1 MIEDGDRLVVGMS
14 GGKDS
19 FTLLWTLNERLARV
33 PVSYELLAVYIDPGF
48 GGSAASTLDAFCRD
62 LGVRL
67 IIEQTDYGVVA
78 HSEVNRENPCFLC
91 SRLRR
96 RRIFEIAHD
105 EGFQKIALGHHKD
118 DIIETLFI
126 NMCYAGE
133 ISTMVPRQSFF
144 DGLLTIV
151 RPLAYVDEDHIRR
164 FSQEQ
169 GFPSGD
175 NPCPSASRTKRQE
188 VKDML
193 RALYRTNPKIKG
205 NLFRA
210 MHHIKPD
217 YLP

>member
-1 MIEDGDRLVVGMS
+1 MIEDGDRIVVGMS

-19 FTLLWTLNERLARV
+19 FTLLWTLKERLARV
-33 PVSYELLAVYIDPGF
+33 PVSYDLLAVHIDPGF
-48 GGSAASTLDAFCRD
+48 GGTAAATLESFCRD

-67 IIEQTDYGVVA
+67 IIEKTDYGVVA

-91 SRLRR
+91 ARLRR
-96 RRIFEIAHD
+96 RRIFEIAHG
-105 EGFQKIALGHHKD
+105 EGFRKIALGHHKD

-144 DGLLTIV
+144 DGLLTII
-151 RPLAYVDEDHIRR
+151 RPLAYADEDHIRR
-164 FSQEQ
+164 FSQER
-169 GFPSGD
+169 GFPCCD
-175 NPCPSASRTKRQE
+175 NPCPSESRSKRRE